1 MSTFRK
7 IAALALCLLS
17 IAAYSRSVTATQKL
31 VSEYTGKEPLR
42 SGITGILAVRMSGD
56 TLAKLNHNVKLVPA
70 SNVKLIT
77 TGLALEKLGA
87 DWRFRT
93 TIAYSG
99 SVSDGVLRG
108 DLYIVGGGDPT
119 TGSGSNCAAPL
130 DSTFGIWKSIIAKAG
145 IKLIE
150 GRIIGDGRLLARP
163 ATHPSWQSEDLGF
176 NYGAGLCGLNFF
188 ENAQNYR
195 VMPGAEGE
203 APTFETIYP
212 NTPWMSWTVSAVTG
226 PARSPNT
233 LYCINSEFGPWGE
246 FFGSFPSNRTSGYTF
261 EGSNRYGAYTCAYYF
276 YKYLEFNDIPV
287 IGGYA
292 DISPKG
298 LVRSDLLY
306 SDIGGKAI
314 AQDSLKVLGSS
325 FSPTLGAIVK
335 DTNKES
341 DNFFAESMLAA
352 LGLQFGG
359 SSDPD
364 TAVKVE
370 EDILRGMGLTPGN
383 ACHLS
388 DGSGLSR
395 KNYISAEFFVKFLR
409 KMLASKAR
417 KQYIASLPS
426 PGGKGTLKFRM
437 QNAPDDIKS
446 RIIMKSGSMNG
457 VRSFS
462 GYILPAQGE
471 EESRTIVFSIIT
483 NNVSGSSATVSSLL
497 DDIILS
503 LAKEP

>member
-1 MSTFRK
+1 MSIFRK
-7 IAALALCLLS
+7 IATLALCLIS
-17 IAAYSRSVTATQKL
+17 IAAGARNTATQKL
-31 VSEYTGKEPLR
+31 VSEYVGKEPLR
-42 SGITGILAVRMSGD
+42 SGITGILAVRVSGD
-56 TLAKLNHNVKLVPA
+56 TLVKYNHNVKLLPA

-93 TIAYSG
+93 TLAYRG
-99 SVSDGVLRG
+99 SVRDSVLRG

-119 TGSGSNCAAPL
+119 TGSGSNCAYPV
-130 DSTFGIWKSIIAKAG
+130 DSTFGIWKSIIKKAG
-145 IKLIE
+145 IKRIE
-150 GRIIGDGRLLARP
+150 GRLIGDGRLLARP
-163 ATHPSWQSEDLGF
+163 STHPSWQAEDLGF
-176 NYGAGLCGLNFF
+176 NYGAGISGLNFF

-212 NTPWMSWTVSAVTG
+212 QTPWMSWTVSAVTG

-246 FFGSFPSNRTSGYTF
+246 FFGSFPSNRTAGYTF
-261 EGSNRYGAYTCAYYF
+261 EGSNRFGAYTCAYYF

-292 DISPKG
+292 DVSPRG
-298 LVRSDLLY
+298 LVRTDLLY
-306 SDIGGKAI
+306 SDIGGRAI
-314 AQDSLKVLGSS
+314 AQDSLRVLGSA
-325 FSPTLGAIVK
+325 FSPTLAAIVN
-335 DTNKES
+335 DTNKSS
-341 DNFFAESMLAA
+341 DNFFAESMLVA

-364 TAVKVE
+364 TAIKVE
-370 EDILRGMGLTPGN
+370 EDLLKGMGLTPGN
-383 ACHLS
+383 ACNLS

-395 KNYISAEFFVKFLR
+395 KNYVSAEFFVKFLR
-409 KMLASKAR
+409 KMLGSR
-417 KQYIASLPS
+417 YRRQYIASLPS
-426 PGGKGTLKFRM
+426 PGGKGTLKYRM
-437 QNAPDDIKS
+437 QNAPGDIKS
-446 RIIMKSGSMNG
+446 RIVMKSGSMNG

-462 GYILPAQGE
+462 GYILPAPGE
-471 EESRTIVFSIIT
+471 KESQTIVFSVIT
-483 NNVSGSSATVSSLL
+483 NNVSGPSATVGAIL